1 MFRDSRCIMKSS
13 ENSGVCRSS
22 RMLRDEDFGQWKES
36 RKAAEQLAVDYTATV
51 GLYLGAVR
59 TVFPKSSN

>member
-1 MFRDSRCIMKSS
+1 M
-13 ENSGVCRSS
+13 RSVGK
-22 RMLRDEDFGQWKES
+22 RLLDALAEEDCLYDEELRDEDFGQWKES